1 MYECICLFVIYY
13 SCCCCYLR
21 YFILFYFITFFL
33 YRQSVYCSSSYYLE
47 NPDLIILGRHR
58 LHLILLTA
66 GVQVVHGSRTGSRLA
81 NCNNAIMA
89 LVMAWRRDSWRPG
102 APSPSS
108 AHPSPGITTYWFFFV
123 VFFCFVLFCFVF
135 LWGGGGS
142 IGDLVNGLPYLL
154 AILNAWT
161 VPEFVRRPW
170 VREGNIFISM

>member
-1 MYECICLFVIYY
+1 MCLYVCMSVFVCLSFII
-13 SCCCCYLR
+13 LVAVVI

-58 LHLILLTA
+58 LRLILSTA

-81 NCNNAIMA
+81 KSNNAIMT

-108 AHPSPGITTYWFFFV
+108 PHPSPGITTYRFLLLFFLFS
-123 VFFCFVLFCFVF
+123 FVLFCF
-135 LWGGGGS
+135 LWGGGG
-142 IGDLVNGLPYLL
+142 VHWWPC
-154 AILNAWT
+154 
-161 VPEFVRRPW
+161 
-170 VREGNIFISM
+170 